1 MSVTFFWPTVIQ
13 SRLASIAKERKN
25 KLKKKKKGPSG
36 ICVAHVAHF
45 KPIIGLILA
54 KRR

>member
-25 KLKKKKKGPSG
+25 KLKKKKAQ
-36 ICVAHVAHF
+36 VAYVW
-45 KPIIGLILA
+45 PM
-54 KRR
+54 